1 MFWDIF
7 STFFKIGIS
16 TFGGGYAML
25 PILEKEAVEK
35 KGWVSMVE
43 VMDYY
48 AISQCTPG
56 IIAVNTATYIGYKTN
71 KIKGAVAA
79 VAGILTPSIII
90 ILIIAGLIQRFSAL
104 PILNH
109 AFNGIQIAVGVIIIN
124 AVIKMVKSGIIDKIT
139 FVIFV
144 GTLVILLLVKISTI
158 WVIVGAFILSMI
170 LGRIK

>member
-90 ILIIAGLIQRFSAL
+90 ILIIAGLIQRFSTL

-139 FVIFV
+139 FIIFV